1 MKVGGAAGRRDSGRA
16 RPPCRRNAME
26 FRVGGSR
33 ARRYNSPMQPKNLQ
47 ALADRVVR
55 AAEAA
60 LATQQYV
67 SPIDVLVG
75 VGWLDPGAEKRW
87 RLGQIDCLER
97 AVQANLSRISAAMKL
112 FRSWAAGKGL
122 NPSETRY
129 VARTPQRSTLRF
141 SRSGAPGIERAY
153 RTHWVSPA
161 LSEKKR
167 ERLAEKAS
175 AEPELVAILPLKDWA
190 CHKCGGGGDFLM
202 MEKAGPVCLS
212 CAGLADLVFVPA
224 GDALLTR
231 RVKAKS
237 ARRAVVVRFSKARGR
252 YERQG
257 LLAEPQAAASARREV
272 SEQRGEAPAPE

>member
-1 MKVGGAAGRRDSGRA
+1 
-16 RPPCRRNAME
+16 ME
-26 FRVGGSR
+26 FRLGGSA
-33 ARRYNSPMQPKNLQ
+33 ARRYKSSMQPKNLQ

-97 AVQANLSRISAAMKL
+97 AVQANLSRISAATKL

-122 NPSETRY
+122 NPSDTRY

-141 SRSGAPGIERAY
+141 SRSGEPGIERAY
-153 RTHWVSPA
+153 RTHWLSPA
-161 LSEKKR
+161 LSLEKR

-175 AEPELVAILPLKDWA
+175 AEPELVAILPLKAGA
-190 CHKCGGGGDFLM
+190 CCKCGGTGDFLI
-202 MEKAGPVCLS
+202 MEKPGPVCLS

-272 SEQRGEAPAPE
+272 DEQKGE